1 MSQPYILYPPIKR
14 EQKINQFKV
23 EVSQMILFQSV
34 SLNVILYDADEKFV
48 CVKMVHLEGDDYTA
62 WSEDDKYIIDYVREQ
77 LEKEG
82 LTDIRTFSPPFT
94 R

>member
-14 EQKINQFKV
+14 VQKINQFKV

-48 CVKMVHLEGDDYTA
+48 CVKMVRLEGDDYTA
-62 WSEDDKYIIDYVREQ
+62 WSDDDSYIIKYVREQ
-77 LEKEG
+77 LQKE
-82 LTDIRTFSPPFT
+82 SEN
-94 R
+94 